1 LPPFLALASGT
12 TFVGLEGC
20 TAAVHN
26 RAVEEANN
34 KVDISLEPKS
44 RVQNSSMKRRKA

>member
-1 LPPFLALASGT
+1 LPPFLALALGT
-12 TFVGLEGC
+12 TFVGLEGS
-20 TAAVHN
+20 TTAVHN

-44 RVQNSSMKRRKA
+44 MVQNSSMKRRKA